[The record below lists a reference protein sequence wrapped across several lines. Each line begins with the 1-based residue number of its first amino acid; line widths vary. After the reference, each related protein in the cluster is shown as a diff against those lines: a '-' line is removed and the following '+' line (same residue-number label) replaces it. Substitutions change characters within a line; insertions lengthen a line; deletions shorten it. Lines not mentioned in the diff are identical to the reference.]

1 MTVEER
7 NKARVREFFAAMS
20 AGDSAA
26 IVDAYDEDGAVWTS
40 GRTLISGTFGKAR
53 IREASSRIFEAFPQ
67 GIEFTIH
74 GITAEGERVA
84 VEAES
89 RGMHASG
96 KLYNNLYHFLFLF
109 REGKLVRLK
118 EYMDTE
124 LVTEI
129 LCGGQRPPAA

>member
-1 MTVEER
+1 MSLEER
-7 NKARVREFFAAMS
+7 NRQLVERFIDAMS
-20 AGDSAA
+20 AGDTVR
-26 IVDAYDEDGAVWTS
+26 IVDAYAEDGEVWTS
-40 GRTLISGTFGKAR
+40 GHTLISGTFTKAQ
-53 IREASSRIFEAFPQ
+53 IREAAGRIFEAFPH

-74 GITAEGERVA
+74 AMTAEGERVA

-96 KLYNNLYHFLFLF
+96 KLYNNLYHFLFQF
-109 REGKLVRLK
+109 RDGQLVRLK

-129 LCGGQRPPAA
+129 LCAGQRPPAQ

>member
-1 MTVEER
+1 MSLEER
-7 NKARVREFFAAMS
+7 NRQLVERFIDAMS
-20 AGDSAA
+20 AGDTAR
-26 IVDAYDEDGAVWTS
+26 IVDAYAEDGVVWTS
-40 GRTLISGTFGKAR
+40 GHTLISGTFTKAQ
-53 IREASSRIFEAFPQ
+53 IREAAGRIFEAFPQ

-74 GITAEGERVA
+74 AMTAQGERVA

-96 KLYNNLYHFLFLF
+96 KLYNNLYHFLFQF
-109 REGKLVRLK
+109 RDGQLVHLK

-129 LCGGQRPPAA
+129 LCAGQRPPAQ